1 MSPLWTPL
9 RARLRAHA
17 PARVH
22 ACARPRE
29 ARGEALGGLWR
40 RLFTFLHAIKRP
52 GASGREDMMKKGK
65 GTLSAG
71 LMMEAW
77 QEDGRTIGRLRLA
90 NAWLAERLAELGI
103 RPGEDVEA
111 EPMDAGDVAELA
123 RAWMQAAEVDA
134 SLTMEQGRTRA

>member
-1 MSPLWTPL
+1 
-9 RARLRAHA
+9 
-17 PARVH
+17 
-22 ACARPRE
+22 
-29 ARGEALGGLWR
+29 
-40 RLFTFLHAIKRP
+40 
-52 GASGREDMMKKGK
+52 MKKGK